1 MVDTVKQAKVNI
13 PLILRKE
20 SCSTDFSAVFATKTS
35 RENNDKPLFN
45 LSIGPQVP
53 RQLVECYYGCIYRV
67 SGDEINI

>member
-45 LSIGPQVP
+45 LSIGP
-53 RQLVECYYGCIYRV
+53 
-67 SGDEINI
+67 